1 MDALPIHR
9 LAVLGVIESY
19 EGLIHNS
26 KRRCRR
32 AAENCFFFL
41 CVCALVQKNRYD
53 TGKYTGQSCTFINV
67 KCMLCVFIVHIVEP
81 KPE

>member
-41 CVCALVQKNRYD
+41 CVCVPWYKRIDMILENILDKV
-53 TGKYTGQSCTFINV
+53 
-67 KCMLCVFIVHIVEP
+67 VHSSM
-81 KPE
+81 

>member
-32 AAENCFFFL
+32 AAENCFFFV
-41 CVCALVQKNRYD
+41 CVPWYKRIDMILENILDKV
-53 TGKYTGQSCTFINV
+53 
-67 KCMLCVFIVHIVEP
+67 VHSSM
-81 KPE
+81 